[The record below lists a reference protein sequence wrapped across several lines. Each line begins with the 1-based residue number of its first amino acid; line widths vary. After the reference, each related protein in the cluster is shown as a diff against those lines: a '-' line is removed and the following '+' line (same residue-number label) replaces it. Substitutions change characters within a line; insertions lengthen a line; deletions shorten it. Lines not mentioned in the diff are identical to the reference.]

1 MINHNRAL
9 RLITN
14 SVYGNFG
21 SKPDCLTR
29 TQVAINS
36 QLSIKSLKEKLKI
49 NNIHNITINSDDII
63 NDKSR

>member
-1 MINHNRAL
+1 MTNYDKAL

-21 SKPDCLTR
+21 SKHDCLNQ

-49 NNIHNITINSDDII
+49 NNVHNITINSDDII